1 MIIPII
7 EVIQTYLFVSCFLKR
22 KVRFGKV
29 LDWLVLI
36 GVSEVG
42 TIGNHYFQDAN
53 INILIAVIEL
63 FILLSFFDGGVKR
76 KILAGLLYLVF
87 AFLAE
92 GVVAV
97 GLSRAYDIRISDMGN
112 QEEAVIL
119 LGKRYSREIRVIA
132 TMFFYLLSRKKRD
145 TEKRDIQGQLLV
157 IPALSAVLLVIVTED
172 QFAREQINVW
182 MEVMLIL
189 FILIINAVLYVLFR
203 RQEVYFREEEM
214 IRNQLKELEYESAH
228 YRELEQHQ
236 QEIRRIRHDIKN
248 ELSGIYGYLE
258 NGEVGEGKKEI
269 ETLLQQMTAAEQKI
283 FTANAVVNGIL
294 NLKLQKMEMAQI
306 EYEFDIH
313 IPEQLKIQGTD
324 LGVLLGNLPDNAI
337 EACQEFQGEKKIR
350 LLIEYQNSGVV
361 IHCENPCNEDTET
374 LQTKKKDKINHGF
387 GMGSIAQIVKK
398 YDGFWEYQMKSGLFK
413 VTVNLWEKSEM
424 I

>member
-172 QFAREQINVW
+172 Q
-182 MEVMLIL
+182 
-189 FILIINAVLYVLFR
+189 
-203 RQEVYFREEEM
+203 
-214 IRNQLKELEYESAH
+214 LKELEYESAH

-324 LGVLLGNLPDNAI
+324 LGVLLGNLLDNAI

-374 LQTKKKDKINHGF
+374 LQTKKKDKTNHGF

>member
-172 QFAREQINVW
+172 QCVDGSDADPVYSDYQCS
-182 MEVMLIL
+182 
-189 FILIINAVLYVLFR
+189 IICAFPQAGSL
-203 RQEVYFREEEM
+203 
-214 IRNQLKELEYESAH
+214 
-228 YRELEQHQ
+228 
-236 QEIRRIRHDIKN
+236 
-248 ELSGIYGYLE
+248 
-258 NGEVGEGKKEI
+258 
-269 ETLLQQMTAAEQKI
+269 
-283 FTANAVVNGIL
+283 
-294 NLKLQKMEMAQI
+294 
-306 EYEFDIH
+306 
-313 IPEQLKIQGTD
+313 
-324 LGVLLGNLPDNAI
+324 
-337 EACQEFQGEKKIR
+337 FQGRGNDPE
-350 LLIEYQNSGVV
+350 S
-361 IHCENPCNEDTET
+361 
-374 LQTKKKDKINHGF
+374 
-387 GMGSIAQIVKK
+387 VKRT
-398 YDGFWEYQMKSGLFK
+398 G
-413 VTVNLWEKSEM
+413 

>member
-76 KILAGLLYLVF
+76 KIRAGLLYLVF

-119 LGKRYSREIRVIA
+119 LGKRYSRNPG
-132 TMFFYLLSRKKRD
+132 YCNN
-145 TEKRDIQGQLLV
+145 
-157 IPALSAVLLVIVTED
+157 VLL
-172 QFAREQINVW
+172 FAV
-182 MEVMLIL
+182 
-189 FILIINAVLYVLFR
+189 
-203 RQEVYFREEEM
+203 
-214 IRNQLKELEYESAH
+214 K
-228 YRELEQHQ
+228 
-236 QEIRRIRHDIKN
+236 
-248 ELSGIYGYLE
+248 
-258 NGEVGEGKKEI
+258 KKER
-269 ETLLQQMTAAEQKI
+269 
-283 FTANAVVNGIL
+283 
-294 NLKLQKMEMAQI
+294 
-306 EYEFDIH
+306 Y
-313 IPEQLKIQGTD
+313 
-324 LGVLLGNLPDNAI
+324 
-337 EACQEFQGEKKIR
+337 GEKG
-350 LLIEYQNSGVV
+350 YTGATAG
-361 IHCENPCNEDTET
+361 HPGT
-374 LQTKKKDKINHGF
+374 
-387 GMGSIAQIVKK
+387 
-398 YDGFWEYQMKSGLFK
+398 
-413 VTVNLWEKSEM
+413 
-424 I
+424 

>member
-92 GVVAV
+92 G
-97 GLSRAYDIRISDMGN
+97 LSRAYDIRISDMGN
-112 QEEAVIL
+112 QEESVIL

-132 TMFFYLLSRKKRD
+132 TIFFYLQSRKKRN

-189 FILIINAVLYVLFR
+189 FILIINVVLYVLFR

-258 NGEVGEGKKEI
+258 NGEMEEGKKEI
-269 ETLLQQMTAAEQKI
+269 EILLQQMTAAEQKI

-294 NLKLQKMEMAQI
+294 NLKSQKMEMAQT

-313 IPEQLKIQGTD
+313 IPEQLKIQGAD
-324 LGVLLGNLPDNAI
+324 LGVLLGNLLDNAI

-350 LLIEYQNSGVV
+350 LLMEYQNSGVV

>member
-63 FILLSFFDGGVKR
+63 FILLSFFEGGVKR

-132 TMFFYLLSRKKRD
+132 TIFFYLLSRKKRN

-157 IPALSAVLLVIVTED
+157 IPSLSAVLLVIVTED

-189 FILIINAVLYVLFR
+189 FILIINVVLYVLFR

-248 ELSGIYGYLE
+248 EWSGIYG
-258 NGEVGEGKKEI
+258 
-269 ETLLQQMTAAEQKI
+269 
-283 FTANAVVNGIL
+283 
-294 NLKLQKMEMAQI
+294 
-306 EYEFDIH
+306 
-313 IPEQLKIQGTD
+313 
-324 LGVLLGNLPDNAI
+324 
-337 EACQEFQGEKKIR
+337 
-350 LLIEYQNSGVV
+350 S
-361 IHCENPCNEDTET
+361 
-374 LQTKKKDKINHGF
+374 
-387 GMGSIAQIVKK
+387 
-398 YDGFWEYQMKSGLFK
+398 
-413 VTVNLWEKSEM
+413 
-424 I
+424 

>member
-1 MIIPII
+1 M
-7 EVIQTYLFVSCFLKR
+7 
-22 KVRFGKV
+22 
-29 LDWLVLI
+29 
-36 GVSEVG
+36 
-42 TIGNHYFQDAN
+42 
-53 INILIAVIEL
+53 
-63 FILLSFFDGGVKR
+63 KR
-76 KILAGLLYLVF
+76 KIRWTALFSLCI
-87 AFLAE
+87 LAE

-119 LGKRYSREIRVIA
+119 LGKRYSRKSGLLQQCSSICCQEKREIR
-132 TMFFYLLSRKKRD
+132 R
-145 TEKRDIQGQLLV
+145 KRDIQGQLLV

-189 FILIINAVLYVLFR
+189 FILIINVVLYVLFC

-269 ETLLQQMTAAEQKI
+269 EILLQQMTAAEQKI
-283 FTANAVVNGIL
+283 L
-294 NLKLQKMEMAQI
+294 LQM
-306 EYEFDIH
+306 
-313 IPEQLKIQGTD
+313 QL
-324 LGVLLGNLPDNAI
+324 
-337 EACQEFQGEKKIR
+337 
-350 LLIEYQNSGVV
+350 
-361 IHCENPCNEDTET
+361 
-374 LQTKKKDKINHGF
+374 
-387 GMGSIAQIVKK
+387 
-398 YDGFWEYQMKSGLFK
+398 
-413 VTVNLWEKSEM
+413 
-424 I
+424 

>member
-63 FILLSFFDGGVKR
+63 FILLSFFEGGVKR

-119 LGKRYSREIRVIA
+119 LG
-132 TMFFYLLSRKKRD
+132 
-145 TEKRDIQGQLLV
+145 RDI
-157 IPALSAVLLVIVTED
+157 PE
-172 QFAREQINVW
+172 
-182 MEVMLIL
+182 
-189 FILIINAVLYVLFR
+189 
-203 RQEVYFREEEM
+203 
-214 IRNQLKELEYESAH
+214 K
-228 YRELEQHQ
+228 
-236 QEIRRIRHDIKN
+236 
-248 ELSGIYGYLE
+248 SG
-258 NGEVGEGKKEI
+258 
-269 ETLLQQMTAAEQKI
+269 LLQQFSSI
-283 FTANAVVNGIL
+283 C
-294 NLKLQKMEMAQI
+294 
-306 EYEFDIH
+306 
-313 IPEQLKIQGTD
+313 
-324 LGVLLGNLPDNAI
+324 
-337 EACQEFQGEKKIR
+337 CQEKREIQRKGIYRGNCWSSRHLVRFC
-350 LLIEYQNSGVV
+350 L
-361 IHCENPCNEDTET
+361 
-374 LQTKKKDKINHGF
+374 
-387 GMGSIAQIVKK
+387 
-398 YDGFWEYQMKSGLFK
+398 
-413 VTVNLWEKSEM
+413 
-424 I
+424 